1 MHFRRNNGGEGKTHE
16 QVEQTP
22 RIDSFELSH
31 THAWGG
37 ILCGGK
43 YLDIYQ
49 DTDHVEIFPP
59 KSMRGAVVELSHKN
73 NGFGW
78 WQTFF
83 LCPECGERVRFLYLT
98 GRRGF
103 LCRRCARLNYR
114 SQQRTKDSMVNYDD
128 GMKYA
133 ERHLSTPACSID
145 GFTFCGWMPERPRYM
160 HRSTY
165 LKHMRRFLKYR
176 LRYEERTLSD
186 LRRIIGP
193 VGWSETQR
201 LRKEDGP

>member
-1 MHFRRNNGGEGKTHE
+1 MYFRCNNGGWNKTHE

-31 THAWGG
+31 THAWCG
-37 ILCGGK
+37 IFCGGK

-49 DTDHVEIFPP
+49 DTDRVEIFPP
-59 KSMRGAVVELSHKN
+59 KSMKGAVVELSRKN

-83 LCPECGERVRFLYLT
+83 ICPECGERVRFLYLT

-133 ERHLSTPACSID
+133 ERHLLPPTAPID
-145 GFTFCGWMPERPRYM
+145 GFTFCGWIPERPRYM

-176 LRYEERTLSD
+176 LRHEERTLSD

-193 VGWSETQR
+193 VGWSEIEK
-201 LRKEDGP
+201 LRQEDSP

>member
-1 MHFRRNNGGEGKTHE
+1 MEL
-16 QVEQTP
+16 TP

-31 THAWGG
+31 THTWDD

-49 DTDHVEIFPP
+49 DADHVEIFPP
-59 KSMRGAVVELSHKN
+59 KSTRGAVVELSHKN
-73 NGFGW
+73 NGFGG

-83 LCPECGERVRFLYLT
+83 LCPECGERVRFLYLA
-98 GRRGF
+98 GQRGF

-128 GMKYA
+128 GMKYV
-133 ERHLSTPACSID
+133 RRYLSLPLQPID
-145 GFTFCGWMPERPRYM
+145 GFTFCGWIPERPRYM
-160 HRSTY
+160 RRSTY
-165 LKHMRRFLKYR
+165 LRHMRRFLKYR
-176 LRYEERTLSD
+176 MRHEERTLSD

-193 VGWSETQR
+193 VGWSEIEK
-201 LRKEDGP
+201 LRQEDSP

>member
-1 MHFRRNNGGEGKTHE
+1 MYFLNSAGGWNKSHE

-22 RIDSFELSH
+22 RIDSFELAL

-37 ILCGGK
+37 LFYGGK

-49 DTDHVEIFPP
+49 EETFCEILPP
-59 KSMRGAVVELSHKN
+59 NGYKINLSHKR
-73 NGFGW
+73 NGYGGK
-78 WQTFF
+78 QTFF
-83 LCPECGERVRFLYLT
+83 LCPGCGQRVRYLYW
-98 GRRGF
+98 RQGF
-103 LCRRCARLNYR
+103 RCRKCARLNYR

-133 ERHLSTPACSID
+133 ERHLSPPPDSID

-176 LRYEERTLSD
+176 LRHEERTLSD
-186 LRRIIGP
+186 FRRIIGP
-193 VGWSETQR
+193 VGWSEIEK
-201 LRKEDGP
+201 LRQEDSP